1 MTVELTYDLVLEL
14 RFLFTGQYPIAL
26 MEQIGK
32 QKNEIYSNL
41 SPDIRRPDMLSG
53 SREFSVAGRKFLV
66 LFASDQRQVD
76 RVSDKR
82 PLRVIDVHELEVPEK

>member
-1 MTVELTYDLVLEL
+1 MTVELTYDLALEL

-26 MEQIGK
+26 MEQIGQ
-32 QKNEIYSNL
+32 QKNDIYSNL
-41 SPDIRRPDMLSG
+41 SADLRRPDMLSG

-82 PLRVIDVHELEVPEK
+82 PLRVIDISELKVSDE